1 MRIPLRYKL
10 LGYSMA
16 LAVLPLALAS
26 RSMIRITQDELK
38 SSANEEISNT
48 AGQVTKDI
56 DALYTDTWLAPLLL
70 VQSGIE
76 SDRLGVEEKLSL
88 LRFGIQNIGDVV
100 ACEIA
105 TEGGPK
111 PILITK
117 DAFTARLAQKGLDPL
132 ATLVVDR
139 EELEKLRAGKKDE
152 AFAGG
157 VQRIDATDDWL
168 LTIVSP
174 LRKPLNG
181 LRAAF
186 IARVD
191 MSRIRRFVQGHP
203 FNKRGTITLVDTQGR
218 KIFDSKRTD
227 LSAFAVVADAK
238 ALLASGSRAIGAKP
252 YVRPS
257 GEKMLAAYAFPA
269 SFDWAVIAELNEDSA
284 YLAVRKMA
292 TSLKLWVLIGLT
304 VAAVGGIALSLG
316 ISRPVEA
323 IARTARQVGKGNLDV
338 VVPTPRSND
347 EIADLAVRM
356 REMIKGLKDRDFIRD
371 TFGRYVS
378 PEVAQKILSDPA
390 ALHPGGDLRTVTIM
404 FSDLRGFTSLSEQ
417 LSPSQMVELLNAY
430 LGRMA
435 DIVAKH
441 GGTVIEFIG
450 DAIMALFGA
459 PTVHEDDA
467 LHAVACAAEMQMALV
482 AFNVEYGARGVPPL
496 QQGLGINT
504 GSVIVGNIGSEK
516 RMKYGVVGDDVNL
529 AARAESFTV
538 GGEVLVSEATRNVV
552 GDRAAFRGPIE
563 VKVKGKKEPLRLFAL
578 VSVGAGYDLHVP
590 VELEQREPMKDVSIG
605 VDCYTLAGKVVS
617 AESVSAT
624 FVKLGRR
631 TAEMEIGKALEAFDN
646 LMLRV
651 HPSGQPPIESV
662 YAKVREATRKGDV
675 HVCHILFTSIP
686 EADRA
691 RFAELA
697 AVPTGTLTP

>member
-1 MRIPLRYKL
+1 LRITLRYKL
-10 LGYSMA
+10 LGYSVA
-16 LAVLPLALAS
+16 LAVLPLAVAS

-38 SSANEEISNT
+38 SSANDEISNT

-56 DALYTDTWLAPLLL
+56 DALYADTWLAPLLL

-76 SDRLGVEEKLSL
+76 SERLGIEEKLAL

-100 ACEIA
+100 ACQISA
-105 TEGGPK
+105 EGGPK
-111 PILITK
+111 PILISK
-117 DAFTARLAQKGLDPL
+117 DAFTARLAEKGLDPTTTLLVDPDRL
-132 ATLVVDR
+132 AR
-139 EELEKLRAGKKDE
+139 LRAGRKDE
-152 AFAGG
+152 VFVGG
-157 VQRIDATDDWL
+157 IDRIDATDDWL

-174 LRKPLNG
+174 LHKPLNG
-181 LRAAF
+181 LRATF

-191 MSRIRRFVQGHP
+191 MTRIRSLVESHP
-203 FNKRGTITLVDTQGR
+203 FTKRGSIKLVDAQGLR
-218 KIFDSKRTD
+218 IFDSKKTD
-227 LSAFAVVADAK
+227 LSAVPVVADAK

-269 SFDWAVIAELNEDSA
+269 RFDWFVLAELNEDSA

-292 TSLKLWVLIGLT
+292 TSLKLWVLIGLG
-304 VAAVGGIALSLG
+304 VAGVGGFALALG

-323 IARTARQVGKGNLDV
+323 IARTAREVGKGNLDV
-338 VVPTPRSND
+338 VLQDPTSND
-347 EIADLAVRM
+347 EIADLAIRM
-356 REMIKGLKDRDFIRD
+356 REMIKGLRDRDFIRD

-378 PEVAQKILSDPA
+378 PEVVQRVLSDPS
-390 ALHPGGDLRTVTIM
+390 ALHPGGEVRTVTIM

-417 LSPSQMVELLNAY
+417 LSPPEMVALLNSY

-435 DIVAKH
+435 DIVSKN

-459 PTVHEDDA
+459 PTVHQDDP
-467 LHAVACAAEMQMALV
+467 LHAVACAAEMQTDLL
-482 AFNVEYGARGVPPL
+482 AFNAEYGAKGVPPL
-496 QQGLGINT
+496 QQGVGIAT

-538 GGEVLVSEATRNVV
+538 GGEVLVSEVTRNAV
-552 GDRAAFRGPIE
+552 GDRATFRGPIE
-563 VKVKGKKEPLRLFAL
+563 VKAKGKKEPLRLFAL
-578 VSVGAGYDLHVP
+578 VSVKAGYDLDVP
-590 VELEQREPMKDVSIG
+590 VEHELAARMGDVSIP

-617 AESVSAT
+617 TEAVPAT
-624 FVKLGRR
+624 FVKLG
-631 TAEMEIGKALEAFDN
+631 AGAAVIEIGQTLEAFDN
-646 LMLRV
+646 VMLRIR
-651 HPSGQPPIESV
+651 PPGESPIESV
-662 YAKVREATRKGDV
+662 YAKVRSVHRKGDLQ
-675 HVCHILFTSIP
+675 VCQVLFTSIP

-691 RFAELA
+691 RFAALA
-697 AVPTGTLTP
+697 PVPE